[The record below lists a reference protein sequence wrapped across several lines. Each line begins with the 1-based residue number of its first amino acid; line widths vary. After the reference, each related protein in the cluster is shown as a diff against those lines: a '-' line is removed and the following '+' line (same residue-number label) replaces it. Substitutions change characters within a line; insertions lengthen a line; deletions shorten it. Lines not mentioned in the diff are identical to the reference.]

1 MKFTYETNYRFQSL
15 KDLRKHVL
23 NYGCTL
29 RSIVAEIV
37 VGHGF
42 QAHVGGHHV
51 AVIQDG
57 VRLAIITS
65 KTAPDFN

>member
-1 MKFTYETNYRFQSL
+1 MKFTYETNYRFQAL

-23 NYGCTL
+23 QYGNSL
-29 RSIVAEIV
+29 RSVVAQIVI
-37 VGHGF
+37 GHGF

-51 AVIQDG
+51 AVIQDD

-65 KTAPDFN
+65 KTEPDFN